1 MPGIGI
7 GSQTI
12 FRGESSQ
19 IEEQSAIAPVN
30 ASAIDTT
37 YGTEEADVITDLR
50 TKLNDLIDKLEAV
63 GILAA

>member
-7 GSQTI
+7 GAQTI
-12 FRGESSQ
+12 FRGENGL
-19 IEEQSAIAPVN
+19 EEQAAIAPVN

-63 GILAA
+63 GILAP